1 VRPRG
6 RGIRDTKFDVS
17 ATHRPCDRLIATR
30 RRTGRAPALAKAA
43 CNNGGPDV
51 AGTADIGLVQGVSG
65 AASNGDFIDHLRIT
79 NYGPCNV
86 PNVGLVAALPG
97 NLVAFSSNPAS
108 WTCTGIGSLTA
119 TCSETST
126 IGVPGTADI
135 YLEYVSTPGLI
146 TACAATFSTPLSLA
160 TCPNWN
166 GAPPDP
172 NPSNNGS
179 TIAGAVLGANGTLT
193 YGPNGQ
199 PDPSSINGF
208 THTTSVTLANG
219 GIVNI
224 SQSGGCP
231 LSVADCFIGTATINF
246 TNVNGQKTWTL
257 TFLASLTKKSLSQIT
272 IWNSVSGGGYTALTN
287 CSGKHPT
294 DPCVQSRSR
303 STNAN
308 GDTVYTIVVVGTQDN
323 GMTAD

>member
-1 VRPRG
+1 MRPRG

-199 PDPSSINGF
+199 PNPSSLNGSLRAEPLEV
-208 THTTSVTLANG
+208 HERERGHRLHDRG
-219 GIVNI
+219 GRHAG
-224 SQSGGCP
+224 QRDDRRLGDSGRGRGP
-231 LSVADCFIGTATINF
+231 FGPARAFGRVPEMTGKALEAIAQRDSRPIG
-246 TNVNGQKTWTL
+246 
-257 TFLASLTKKSLSQIT
+257 LSQI
-272 IWNSVSGGGYTALTN
+272 
-287 CSGKHPT
+287 H
-294 DPCVQSRSR
+294 
-303 STNAN
+303 
-308 GDTVYTIVVVGTQDN
+308 
-323 GMTAD
+323 